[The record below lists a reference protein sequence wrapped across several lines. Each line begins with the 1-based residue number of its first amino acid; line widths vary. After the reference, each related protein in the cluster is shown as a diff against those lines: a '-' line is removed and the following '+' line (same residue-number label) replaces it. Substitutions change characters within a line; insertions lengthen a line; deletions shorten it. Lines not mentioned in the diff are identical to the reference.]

1 MYQLP
6 PVSELDYPQKVQ
18 TGILHRPYQFGELL
32 ELKSNKQNT
41 RMIVPL
47 VEAGAAEDLVE

>member
-1 MYQLP
+1 
-6 PVSELDYPQKVQ
+6 VSELDYPQKVQ